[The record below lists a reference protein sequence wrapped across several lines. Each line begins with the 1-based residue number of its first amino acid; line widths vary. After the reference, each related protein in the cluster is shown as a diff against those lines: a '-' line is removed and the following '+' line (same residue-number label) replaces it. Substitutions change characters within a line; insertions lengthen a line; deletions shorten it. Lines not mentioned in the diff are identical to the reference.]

1 MPLYVFNE
9 SHQNSN
15 HKNPEL
21 MLILGSQFLFP
32 AEKFISKRT
41 SSKNQLLWYQLAQES
56 ARVEF
61 FFNVFSE
68 FLPFMN
74 LPEKVSYI
82 LKFSLGK
89 HFPFLILWVFFL
101 SKPLIFTSFWRTCF
115 PLDQRGN
122 NLFLLL
128 LVWLKFEVGAYQS
141 DLYGNREAVLA
152 FCAKLI
158 MFNLQGC

>member
-1 MPLYVFNE
+1 MDIWDINMVFEIQAHCANSSHFVRIDTFRHHVWTVGPYARYSYLTQPSLMKLYVFNE

-74 LPEKVSYI
+74 LPEKVTYI

-89 HFPFLILWVFFL
+89 HFPFLILWVFF
-101 SKPLIFTSFWRTCF
+101 F
-115 PLDQRGN
+115 
-122 NLFLLL
+122 
-128 LVWLKFEVGAYQS
+128 
-141 DLYGNREAVLA
+141 
-152 FCAKLI
+152 
-158 MFNLQGC
+158 